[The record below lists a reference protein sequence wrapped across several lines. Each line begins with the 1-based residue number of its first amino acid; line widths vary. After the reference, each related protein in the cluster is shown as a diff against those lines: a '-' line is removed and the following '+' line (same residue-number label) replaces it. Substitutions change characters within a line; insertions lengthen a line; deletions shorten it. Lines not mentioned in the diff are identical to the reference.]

1 MNLAQ
6 QHCGRTVFS
15 FTSEGLTD
23 MGNLFY
29 TEFDTATWG
38 SARKPDYRTLFQIDR
53 DRIIHAHAF
62 RKLQSKTQV
71 FLSGEYDFY
80 RTRLTHSMEVAQ
92 IGRSICNY
100 LRTRGDPLSE
110 EMFID
115 ADLVEAVC
123 LAHDL
128 GHPPFGHSGERT
140 LQELMTP
147 WGGFEGNAQT
157 LHLLTDTLYQDSAG
171 VRGMQPTRALLDGV
185 LKYKKLFA
193 EFSPPP
199 ERHFL
204 YDSQE
209 RVRSFVFAGRPV
221 PAALQQGH
229 LLNEFKSVECQIMDW
244 ADDAAYSLNDIVDG
258 VKAGFLTI
266 DRIERWASE
275 IGIGAEEQNWID
287 TLLAAIRSD
296 RLEFTFSQKI
306 GTFIT
311 GCRLKQRLC
320 FLSDLTSRY
329 RFELV
334 VTDSAQREATFYKR
348 LANDIIFESPQ
359 LQQMEHKARRV
370 LIDLWESAWSN
381 YVDRG
386 RRTIRILPPQVG
398 KLIEAATDH
407 AAKARQICDWLAGLT
422 DGMIV
427 RTYRRLFDAEFG
439 SIRDLS

>member
-1 MNLAQ
+1 MTN
-6 QHCGRTVFS
+6 R
-15 FTSEGLTD
+15 
-23 MGNLFY
+23 FY
-29 TEFDTATWG
+29 GAFDRETYG
-38 SARKPDYRTLFQIDR
+38 GARKTDYRNAFQIDR

-92 IGRSICNY
+92 IGRSICQY
-100 LRTRGDPLSE
+100 LRTVKGPLRDDF
-110 EMFID
+110 FID

-140 LQELMTP
+140 LQELMGR

-157 LHLLTDTLYQDSAG
+157 LHLLIETMYQDRAG

-185 LKYKKLFA
+185 LKYKTLHG
-193 EFSPPP
+193 EFKAPPAN
-199 ERHFL
+199 HFL

-209 RVRSFVFAGRPV
+209 GVLGFVFGGAAV
-221 PAALQQGH
+221 PRSLPPGEK
-229 LLNEFKSVECQIMDW
+229 LNRFKSVECQIMDW

-258 VKAGFLTI
+258 VKTGFLTI
-266 DRIERWASE
+266 DRIQAWADAKVDDALGLRLLDELLDAIRTERLESIFSAR
-275 IGIGAEEQNWID
+275 IGA
-287 TLLAAIRSD
+287 
-296 RLEFTFSQKI
+296 
-306 GTFIT
+306 FIT
-311 GCRLKQRLC
+311 GCRLRERKN
-320 FLSDLTSRY
+320 FMAEKTNRY

-334 VTDSAQREATFYKR
+334 VAAEAERQALFYKT

-359 LQQMEHKARRV
+359 LQQMEHKARKV
-370 LIDLWESAWSN
+370 LFDLWDSCWRN
-381 YVDRG
+381 YVERG
-386 RRTIRILPPQVG
+386 PRVVRILPPAIG
-398 KLIEAATDH
+398 KLVDDAKGKK
-407 AAKARQICDWLAGLT
+407 AKARQICDWLAGLT

-427 RTYRRLFDAEFG
+427 RTYRRLFDPEFG